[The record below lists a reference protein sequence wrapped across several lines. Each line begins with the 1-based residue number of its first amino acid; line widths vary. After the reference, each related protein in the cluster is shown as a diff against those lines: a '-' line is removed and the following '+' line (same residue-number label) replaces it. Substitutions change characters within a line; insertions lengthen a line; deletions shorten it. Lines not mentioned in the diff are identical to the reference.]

1 MKITFN
7 GPQQQALSQLEKDL
21 KTTQAGVIKTALAC
35 LTTLTRAQ
43 NNGRQIAIVKDGR
56 IEAYIEGF

>member
-7 GPQQQALSQLEKDL
+7 SLQQRALSQLEKDL
-21 KTTQAGVIKTALAC
+21 KTTQAGVIKSALAC
-35 LTTLTRAQ
+35 LATLKRAQ
-43 NNGRQIAIVKDGR
+43 NNGRQIAIVKDGK